1 LKAGDVMADGPAVDN
16 GELALGANVLV
27 AFMPWRGYNFED
39 AIIVSERLIHEDI
52 FTSIHIEEYELQVRD
67 TKRGSEEITREIPN
81 VSEEALLNL
90 DERASV
96 RIGAEVEAGDI
107 LVGKVTPKG
116 ETELSP
122 EERLCGRSSARR
134 RAM

>member
-1 LKAGDVMADGPAVDN
+1 MHG
-16 GELALGANVLV
+16 GELALGYNALV

-39 AIIVSERLIHEDI
+39 AIIVNEQLIQRDI

-67 TKRGSEEITREIPN
+67 TKRGAEEITREIPN
-81 VSEEALLNL
+81 VSEEELSHL
-90 DERASV
+90 DDV
-96 RIGAEVEAGDI
+96 GIVKTGTEVEAGDV

-122 EERLCGRSSARR
+122 EETTLAGHLRGESRPMSVMLP
-134 RAM
+134 